1 MKTFALVVAGSFWVI
16 GTVLAQKPT
25 RPVDDSNIRWHLPG
39 SFEAARR
46 RAVDENRLLV
56 IKGISFGVDSI
67 GATCATK
74 GTW

>member
-1 MKTFALVVAGSFWVI
+1 MKTFALVVAGFLLLAGWVP
-16 GTVLAQKPT
+16 AQEPT
-25 RPVDDSNIRWHLPG
+25 RPVDDSNIRWHIPG
-39 SFEAARR
+39 KFEAARQ
-46 RAVDENRLLV
+46 RAIDENRLLV